1 MSQQRAGNN
10 HLIPFIWLDYK
21 FFQVTAILNRKLA
34 PISGRQHVC
43 TAVVRSW
50 RCGSF
55 PDTSMSAVYLVR
67 QLMLTMTATP
77 ANMQMTSVHLF
88 LHGNHTNSSYL
99 SLLQRIQNI
108 HKVTSLQ
115 HPNGTLEHQNTS
127 SISFRGP
134 DKFSRISK
142 SHPLSDSHADALWG
156 QQWWSSR
163 QDNDQTATPSI
174 KYGWVQHVACVW
186 RATVKTDCDAI
197 INWENHRKT
206 SADLSTNEIP
216 SDSLLCRWE
225 PIPPEH

>member
-55 PDTSMSAVYLVR
+55 PDTSINAVYLVR

-115 HPNGTLEHQNTS
+115 HPNGTLELWNTKTPHQS
-127 SISFRGP
+127 LFEVQIS
-134 DKFSRISK
+134 
-142 SHPLSDSHADALWG
+142 SHAFLCFILFLIRMQMLFEDSNGEAVDRTTTKQRLLPSNMDG
-156 QQWWSSR
+156 CNTLLASEER
-163 QDNDQTATPSI
+163 Q
-174 KYGWVQHVACVW
+174 
-186 RATVKTDCDAI
+186 
-197 INWENHRKT
+197 
-206 SADLSTNEIP
+206 
-216 SDSLLCRWE
+216 
-225 PIPPEH
+225 